1 MLFSFFLFQ
10 FYSVVYSIAS
20 KRSPEPWG
28 DTLKSIDDNARDF
41 KWPDRHE
48 KGTWAAVAATGE
60 GSRARAET
68 GVNREEGSGME
79 EEEDSHIVR
88 AEALSEREGGV
99 AVAAANKGQT
109 QKTSDDDNDYHDG
122 AHQQV
127 VVMARGGEDAR
138 AKAEASGGP
147 RSVVETRISDNQRGG
162 ERLALGS
169 AIIHRQGRRRGG
181 GGGGRNRNR
190 QRGKEEQGRGRR
202 PIANDKFHPR
212 PPQYMEL
219 NNRQKGNEQ
228 VTLNNNVHTMSPV
241 SYPYLLRKQVG
252 RECFCTC

>member
-1 MLFSFFLFQ
+1 MLFPFFLFQ
-10 FYSVVYSIAS
+10 FYSVVYSIAP

-68 GVNREEGSGME
+68 GANREEGSGME

-109 QKTSDDDNDYHDG
+109 QKTSDDNNDDHDG

-127 VVMARGGEDAR
+127 VVMARGDKEEEEEEEEEEVDTETAREAMKNMGEDEDLLPTINFTPA
-138 AKAEASGGP
+138 P
-147 RSVVETRISDNQRGG
+147 RNIWS
-162 ERLALGS
+162 
-169 AIIHRQGRRRGG
+169 
-181 GGGGRNRNR
+181 
-190 QRGKEEQGRGRR
+190 
-202 PIANDKFHPR
+202 
-212 PPQYMEL
+212 
-219 NNRQKGNEQ
+219 
-228 VTLNNNVHTMSPV
+228 
-241 SYPYLLRKQVG
+241 
-252 RECFCTC
+252 